1 MECVQIAL
9 HTPVKRAMM
18 SSMGTIRVC
27 VPEDMPRVADL
38 FQTIFRGS
46 PGPAPSSLQ
55 QCLLELFFKAPWHD
69 PEFPSL
75 VYIASDDAIR
85 GFIGVIPLRAS
96 LRGKEIRAALGS
108 SLMVENAK
116 DDPFAGVLL
125 LKAFLN
131 GPQELSMTD
140 TANPIVVSMWTK
152 LGGQL
157 LPLESMHWWRVL
169 RPAGLA
175 LSILGDR
182 IPLVNVAR
190 PICVAVDRV
199 ATPNRFRLKAKVMAR
214 TIDLDRND
222 DLLIKYLREFAAQ
235 YSLRPIWDDGGLRW
249 RLNHAAQNRH
259 RGSLVCRAVYG
270 KAALPFGCY
279 LYYRRPHSVAHV
291 LQLITSPDGAG
302 IVLDSLLEDAF
313 QNQCVAVTGRT
324 HFRYM
329 DQLILHD
336 CIFSRSGSVIVHSSK
351 SDIMEAACSGNALI
365 IGLAGEGWTRIA
377 GGDVFN

>member
-1 MECVQIAL
+1 
-9 HTPVKRAMM
+9 MM

-85 GFIGVIPLRAS
+85 GFIGVIPLRVS

-108 SLMVENAK
+108 SLMVENAR

-140 TANPIVVSMWTK
+140 TAKPVVVSMWTK
-152 LGGQL
+152 LGAQL

-199 ATPNRFRLKAKVMAR
+199 ATPNRFRLKANVMAR
-214 TIDLDRND
+214 TIDFDRSD
-222 DLLIKYLREFAAQ
+222 DLLIKYLRE
-235 YSLRPIWDDGGLRW
+235 
-249 RLNHAAQNRH
+249 
-259 RGSLVCRAVYG
+259 
-270 KAALPFGCY
+270 
-279 LYYRRPHSVAHV
+279 
-291 LQLITSPDGAG
+291 
-302 IVLDSLLEDAF
+302 
-313 QNQCVAVTGRT
+313 
-324 HFRYM
+324 
-329 DQLILHD
+329 
-336 CIFSRSGSVIVHSSK
+336 
-351 SDIMEAACSGNALI
+351 
-365 IGLAGEGWTRIA
+365 
-377 GGDVFN
+377 